1 MLVNKTIRKDDEKA
15 YQIVLKR
22 GIEAVEAGDA
32 KPEWDAADKK
42 VRDNLTGRMF
52 PKSLVEAVAA
62 AAKP

>member
-1 MLVNKTIRKDDEKA
+1 VIRKDDEKA
-15 YQIVLKR
+15 YQVVRKK

-32 KPEWDAADKK
+32 QAEWDAADKK

-52 PKSLVEAVAA
+52 SKSLIDAVAE

>member
-1 MLVNKTIRKDDEKA
+1 MKK
-15 YQIVLKR
+15 

-52 PKSLVEAVAA
+52 SKSLVAAVAE